1 MTRLN
6 TILPYGRQNI
16 DDDDVRAVVE
26 ALTGDYLTTGPNVDA
41 FEEALGT
48 FLSAAGC
55 ASCSNGTTALHL
67 ALLQAGIGPGDAV
80 VVPSITF
87 LASAN
92 AVRYVGAEVVFADV
106 DGDTALM
113 TSEHCAAALDRA
125 ADMNIRAVMPVHI
138 GGQCVSPMALE
149 AVCRAGGVKIIED
162 ATHAVG
168 TRYSDSSGNQYSV
181 GACAHSDL
189 AVFSFHPVKT
199 MAMGEG
205 GAVTS
210 QSPAEAESIRE
221 LRNHG
226 MVRTPERFVN
236 TEMAFDEN
244 GDPNAWYYE
253 MHSPGYNF

>member
-55 ASCSNGTTALHL
+55 ASCSNGTTACTSL
-67 ALLQAGIGPGDAV
+67 AGIGPGDAV

-106 DGDTALM
+106 DSDTALM
-113 TSEHCAAALDRA
+113 TS
-125 ADMNIRAVMPVHI
+125 
-138 GGQCVSPMALE
+138 
-149 AVCRAGGVKIIED
+149 
-162 ATHAVG
+162 
-168 TRYSDSSGNQYSV
+168 
-181 GACAHSDL
+181 
-189 AVFSFHPVKT
+189 
-199 MAMGEG
+199 
-205 GAVTS
+205 
-210 QSPAEAESIRE
+210 SIVQRP
-221 LRNHG
+221 LIARL
-226 MVRTPERFVN
+226 T
-236 TEMAFDEN
+236 
-244 GDPNAWYYE
+244 
-253 MHSPGYNF
+253 